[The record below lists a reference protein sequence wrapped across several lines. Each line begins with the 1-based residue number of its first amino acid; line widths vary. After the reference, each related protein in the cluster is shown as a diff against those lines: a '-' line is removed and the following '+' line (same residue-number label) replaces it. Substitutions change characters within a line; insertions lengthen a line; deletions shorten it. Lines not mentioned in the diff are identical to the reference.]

1 MYSLNVSLPSSVTSL
16 AGRLARDLPRARARP
31 RGEHTLVV
39 KRLGSG
45 DHAAYARIEAR
56 ARDAVR
62 GTDPFGVRVTGVDCF
77 ETAETGPSP
86 VVYLAVESPQLRALH
101 QRFCDE
107 FDPVAGMEGPD
118 DYVPHV
124 TIARGGDPEAARRLT
139 EREIEPVEWAVEELV
154 FFDAER
160 GQSVSRVSLPA

>member
-1 MYSLNVSLPSSVTSL
+1 MYSLNVPLPSAVTSL

-39 KRLGSG
+39 KRLGDG
-45 DHAAYARIEAR
+45 DHAAYARLEAR
-56 ARDAVR
+56 AREALR
-62 GTDPFGVRVTGVDCF
+62 GTAPFEVRVTGVEQF
-77 ETAETGPSP
+77 ETAATGPSP
-86 VVYLAVESPQLRALH
+86 VVYLAVESPGLRALH
-101 QRFCDE
+101 ERLCE
-107 FDPVAGMEGPD
+107 AFDAFDGMEGD

-124 TIARGGDPEAARRLT
+124 TIARGGEPAAAERLLK
-139 EREIEPVEWAVEELV
+139 RDIEPAEWAVDKLT

>member
-1 MYSLNVSLPSSVTSL
+1 MYSLNVSLPSSVTRL
-16 AGRLARDLPRARARP
+16 AGQLARELPRARARP

-39 KRLGSG
+39 KRLGDG
-45 DHAAYARIEAR
+45 DHAAYARLEAR

-62 GTDPFGVRVTGVDCF
+62 GTAPFEVRVTGVDCF

-86 VVYLAVESPQLRALH
+86 VVYLAVESPALRALH
-101 QRFCDE
+101 GRFCDE
-107 FDPVAGMEGPD
+107 FDPVEGMEGLD

-124 TIARGGDPEAARRLT
+124 TIARGGDPAAARRLV
-139 EREIEPVEWAVEELV
+139 ERDIDPVTWTVEELV

-160 GQSVSRVSLPA
+160 GQPVSRVSLPA

>member
-16 AGRLARDLPRARARP
+16 AGRLARDLPQAQARP

-39 KRLGSG
+39 KRLGGG
-45 DHAAYARIEAR
+45 DHAAYARLEGR
-56 ARDAVR
+56 ARDALR
-62 GTDPFGVRVTGVDCF
+62 GTGPFGVRVTGVDCF
-77 ETAETGPSP
+77 EAAETGPSP
-86 VVYLAVESPQLRALH
+86 VVYLAVESAPLRALH
-101 QRFCDE
+101 ERLCGA
-107 FDPVAGMEGPD
+107 FDPVAGMEGPG

-124 TIARGGDPEAARRLT
+124 TIARGGDPAAARRLA
-139 EREIEPVEWAVEELV
+139 EREIEPIEWTVEELV